1 MGLARSD
8 TEKWESRPHRGPSDY
23 DQDFRSP
30 EARPYP
36 RIDIGLRK
44 DRRVNLPPPW
54 RKLLLTVHV
63 ITAVSVLGTDL
74 ALLVLGISSV
84 RGADPQTIYPAAHL
98 VATWLLAPLAIVAL
112 GTGVLLGLLT
122 QWGLLRYWWVTI
134 KLVLTAILTGV
145 ILFVLV
151 PRLGVAADAAT
162 ALDPRPF
169 TDAERLPLLI
179 APAAGV
185 TLLMLIVVLA
195 IYKPGW
201 RLRSH
206 PKRRHE
212 LG

>member
-1 MGLARSD
+1 MRNM
-8 TEKWESRPHRGPSDY
+8 
-23 DQDFRSP
+23 
-30 EARPYP
+30 
-36 RIDIGLRK
+36 
-44 DRRVNLPPPW
+44 NLPPPW

-63 ITAVSVLGTDL
+63 ATSVSVLGTDL

-98 VATWLLAPLAIVAL
+98 VATWLLAPLAALAL

-122 QWGLLRYWWVTI
+122 QWGLLKYWWVTI
-134 KLVLTAILTGV
+134 KLALTAILTGV
-145 ILFVLV
+145 ILLVLV

-169 TDAERLPLLI
+169 TDAERLPLAV

-185 TLLMLIVVLA
+185 TLLILMVVLA

-201 RLRSH
+201 RLRSR
-206 PKRRHE
+206 PNGRHE
-212 LG
+212 HG